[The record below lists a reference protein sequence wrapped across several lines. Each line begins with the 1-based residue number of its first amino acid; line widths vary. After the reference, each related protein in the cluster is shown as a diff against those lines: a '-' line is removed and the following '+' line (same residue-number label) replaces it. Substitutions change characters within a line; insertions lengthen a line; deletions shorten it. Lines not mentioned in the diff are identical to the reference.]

1 MKRFKMFKNKIT
13 TILLVFLGILFAST
27 QNTAYATIEVPTLPI
42 NNIYDSTNYL
52 TDSTKE
58 MLQQYNQEQNTKI
71 AIYMVE
77 SLGTESIE
85 DVSKEIAKKWNIGEE
100 TRTDSILIVFAVETK
115 ELRFSLSNN
124 LSTPLSIFK
133 LNKVYNSNKQYLD
146 ENDYDNAIFNIVK
159 SFEDEFDIQSQ
170 KFVSNQSRTYSEKQ
184 FVKNYFKVF
193 CTVLLCLIL
202 IPLSIIIAI
211 LLGIGLVAL
220 LGVFW
225 FKIVLGFDANDLK
238 HLKGWNKNE
247 N

>member
-1 MKRFKMFKNKIT
+1 MKKFKTLKNKIT
-13 TILLVFLGILFAST
+13 IMLLVFLGVLFTSP
-27 QNTAYATIEVPTLPI
+27 QSPAYATVEVPNLPI
-42 NNIYDSTNYL
+42 NNIYDSSNYL

-85 DVSKEIAKKWNIGEE
+85 DVSKKIAKKWNIGEE
-100 TRTDSILIVFAVETK
+100 TRTDSILIVFAIDTK

-159 SFEDEFDIQSQ
+159 SFEDEFNIQSQ

-184 FVKNYFKVF
+184 FVKNYFKF
-193 CTVLLCLIL
+193 FGTVLLYLIL
-202 IPLSIIIAI
+202 IPLSITIAI
-211 LLGIGLVAL
+211 LLGVGVVAL
-220 LGVFW
+220 FGVFW
-225 FKIVLGFDANDLK
+225 FKIVLGLSGLE
-238 HLKGWNKNE
+238 LKGLF
-247 N
+247 

>member
-1 MKRFKMFKNKIT
+1 MKKFKTLKNKIT
-13 TILLVFLGILFAST
+13 IMLLVFLGVFFTSPQSPT
-27 QNTAYATIEVPTLPI
+27 YATVEVPALPI

-58 MLQQYNQEQNTKI
+58 MLQHYNQEQNTQI

-85 DVSKEIAKKWNIGEE
+85 DVSKKIAKKWNIGEE
-100 TRTDSILIVFAVETK
+100 TRTDSILIVFAIDTK

-133 LNKVYNSNKQYLD
+133 LNKVYNSNKQYFD

-159 SFEDEFDIQSQ
+159 SFEDEFNIQSQ
-170 KFVSNQSRTYSEKQ
+170 KFVTNQSRTYSEKQ
-184 FVKNYFKVF
+184 FVKNYFKF
-193 CTVLLCLIL
+193 FGTVLLCLIL
-202 IPLSIIIAI
+202 IPLSITIAI
-211 LLGIGLVAL
+211 LLGVGVVAL
-220 LGVFW
+220 SVLWLKF
-225 FKIVLGFDANDLK
+225 VLGFDATDLK
-238 HLKGWNKNE
+238 YMKDWNKNE

>member
-124 LSTPLSIFK
+124 LSTPLSIFR

-184 FVKNYFKVF
+184 FVKNYFKF
-193 CTVLLCLIL
+193 FGTVLLCLIL
-202 IPLSIIIAI
+202 IPLVFTIVV
-211 LLGIGLVAL
+211 LLGVGLVAL

-225 FKIVLGFDANDLK
+225 FKIVLGLSGLE
-238 HLKGWNKNE
+238 LKGLFEK
-247 N
+247 

>member
-27 QNTAYATIEVPTLPI
+27 QNTAYATVEVPALPI

-77 SLGTESIE
+77 ALGTESIE

-184 FVKNYFKVF
+184 FIKNYFKF
-193 CTVLLCLIL
+193 FGTALLCLIL
-202 IPLSIIIAI
+202 IPLSFTIAI
-211 LLGIGLVAL
+211 LLSVGVVAL
-220 LGVFW
+220 S
-225 FKIVLGFDANDLK
+225 VLWLKFVLVFDANDLK

>member
-1 MKRFKMFKNKIT
+1 MKIFKNKIT
-13 TILLVFLGILFAST
+13 IMLLVFLGILFAST

-85 DVSKEIAKKWNIGEE
+85 DVSKEIAKKWNMGEG

-124 LSTPLSIFK
+124 TPLSIFK

-159 SFEDEFDIQSQ
+159 SFEDELNIQSQ
-170 KFVSNQSRTYSEKQ
+170 KFVSNQSRTYSIKQ
-184 FVKNYFKVF
+184 DTKKFSNF
-193 CTVLLCLIL
+193 VLLSLYDVIPFLFGLLIIVFVSVLLFGLVILLFWFWIELIL
-202 IPLSIIIAI
+202 QFLLS
-211 LLGIGLVAL
+211 
-220 LGVFW
+220 
-225 FKIVLGFDANDLK
+225 
-238 HLKGWNKNE
+238 
-247 N
+247 

>member
-1 MKRFKMFKNKIT
+1 MKKFKMFKTKIT
-13 TILLVFLGILFAST
+13 TILLVFLGVIFALS
-27 QNTAYATIEVPTLPI
+27 QNKAFATVEIPDLPI

-77 SLGTESIE
+77 SFGKESIE
-85 DVSKEIAKKWNIGEE
+85 DVSKKIAKKWNIGEE
-100 TRTDSILIVFAVETK
+100 TRTASILIVFAVDTK

-146 ENDYDNAIFNIVK
+146 ANDYDNAIFNIVK
-159 SFEDEFDIQSQ
+159 SFEDELNIQSQ
-170 KFVSNQSRTYSEKQ
+170 KFLSNQSQTYSEKQ
-184 FVKNYFKVF
+184 FIKNYFKF
-193 CTVLLCLIL
+193 FGTGLLCLIL
-202 IPLSIIIAI
+202 IPLVFTIVV
-211 LLGIGLVAL
+211 LLGVGLVAL
-220 LGVFW
+220 S
-225 FKIVLGFDANDLK
+225 VLWLKFILVFDANDLK
-238 HLKGWNKNE
+238 YLKGWNKNE

>member
-58 MLQQYNQEQNTKI
+58 MLQQYNQEHDTKI
-71 AIYMVE
+71 AIYMVG
-77 SLGTESIE
+77 SLENESIKA
-85 DVSKEIAKKWNIGEE
+85 VSKEIAKKWNIGEE

-159 SFEDEFDIQSQ
+159 SFEDELKSNSKEVLKNSSQ
-170 KFVSNQSRTYSEKQ
+170 TYSIKQDTKKFSKFFLLSLYDVIPFLFGLLIIVFVS
-184 FVKNYFKVF
+184 
-193 CTVLLCLIL
+193 VLLFGLVILLFWFWIELIL
-202 IPLSIIIAI
+202 QFLLS
-211 LLGIGLVAL
+211 
-220 LGVFW
+220 
-225 FKIVLGFDANDLK
+225 
-238 HLKGWNKNE
+238 
-247 N
+247 

>member
-159 SFEDEFDIQSQ
+159 SFEDEFDIQSR

-184 FVKNYFKVF
+184 FIKNYFKF
-193 CTVLLCLIL
+193 FGTVLLCLIL
-202 IPLSIIIAI
+202 IPLVFTIVV
-211 LLGIGLVAL
+211 LLGVGLVAL
-220 LGVFW
+220 S
-225 FKIVLGFDANDLK
+225 VLWLKFILVFDANDLK

>member
-124 LSTPLSIFK
+124 LSTPLSIFR

-184 FVKNYFKVF
+184 FVKNYFKF
-193 CTVLLCLIL
+193 FGTVLLCLIL
-202 IPLSIIIAI
+202 IPLVFTIVV
-211 LLGIGLVAL
+211 LLGVGLVAL

-225 FKIVLGFDANDLK
+225 FKIVLGLSELE
-238 HLKGWNKNE
+238 LKGLFEK
-247 N
+247 

>member
-159 SFEDEFDIQSQ
+159 SFEDEFNIQSQ
-170 KFVSNQSRTYSEKQ
+170 KFVSNQSRTYSKKQ
-184 FVKNYFKVF
+184 FVKNYFKF
-193 CTVLLCLIL
+193 FGTGLLCLIL
-202 IPLSIIIAI
+202 IPLVFTIVV
-211 LLGIGLVAL
+211 LLGVGLVAL
-220 LGVFW
+220 S
-225 FKIVLGFDANDLK
+225 VLWLKFILVFDANDLK
-238 HLKGWNKNE
+238 YLKGWNKNE

>member
-1 MKRFKMFKNKIT
+1 MKKFKMLKNKIIT
-13 TILLVFLGILFAST
+13 MLLVFLGVIFALS
-27 QNTAYATIEVPTLPI
+27 QNKAFATVEIPDLPI
-42 NNIYDSTNYL
+42 NNIYDSSNYL

-85 DVSKEIAKKWNIGEE
+85 DVSKEVAKKWNIGEE

-159 SFEDEFDIQSQ
+159 SFEDEFNIQSQ
-170 KFVSNQSRTYSEKQ
+170 KFVSNQSRTYSKKQ
-184 FVKNYFKVF
+184 FVKNYFKF
-193 CTVLLCLIL
+193 FGTGLLCLIL
-202 IPLSIIIAI
+202 IPLVFTIVV
-211 LLGIGLVAL
+211 LLGVGLVAL
-220 LGVFW
+220 S
-225 FKIVLGFDANDLK
+225 VLWLKFILVFDANDLK
-238 HLKGWNKNE
+238 YLKGWNKNE